1 FTTEDEV
8 LGGYLIITPPSYENN
23 SYLQQFVEW
32 KRQKGLPCTVVNTN
46 TTGGSAT
53 SIKTYIQNNVYNVW
67 PIPPDFLVLVGD
79 NDQGMPTHTYSG
91 SGNATDL
98 PYTLLEGTDYFPDM
112 LAGRLSIDNDTQ
124 LSIVCSK
131 SIMYEK
137 TPYMAETNWFE
148 RGLMVYDY
156 GGSLSCKNVKERCAH
171 LMEEHNSAATIVHVT
186 APPNYSGGALINSNV
201 NTGVIFVNYRGY
213 GSYSSWTPPSYSIS
227 NMGGLNNGQKLPIIT
242 SIVCGGGNF
251 VSSTDPCLG
260 ENWIRLGSGPLD
272 VKGAVAF
279 MGPTSLYTHTK
290 WNNCIDGGI
299 YQGVF
304 KEDVRDVASALTRGK
319 MELYYG
325 MPNNQGSG
333 GTTNSVECYFHI
345 YNVLGDPGL
354 QIWTKIPNI
363 LTVTHES
370 ALPLGVNYFEVNV
383 QGPTGPVEDAVV
395 CVYNQTHEY
404 QEVLWTDESGNVLF
418 DLEDAPAAT
427 YSVTVTGKNL
437 KPHLGTLTISQESV
451 ALGISNFSV
460 DDDMIGE
467 SSGDGDGHVNPG
479 ETIELVVT
487 LENTGSS
494 QTATSI
500 SGIASSA
507 DPHVNV
513 TENTQTGPDAPPGTT
528 SLLNDD
534 FNLVISSEAP
544 HSHVVPLTLFA
555 VSSQGNWTNLINL
568 EIIAPLAEATEYEV
582 QNAAGYINPGELAD
596 VTVTLQNSG
605 GDPLTDCSATL
616 SSPDNMLTVTDNNGY
631 WGQINAG
638 QSAENTSNPFTLQ
651 AALTCPPG
659 WTVPLEMIVTAD
671 GYADTLT
678 VPFVVGQVQNEDPA
692 GPDEYGYYC
701 FDSRD
706 SLYDQAPTYEW
717 FEASTQPGQ
726 ETLPL
731 PDWGSED
738 DCSVVRDISFPFQYY
753 GETYTEITI
762 CSNGWISMGNSQ
774 TYHSFRNWN
783 IPGALGP
790 PAMIAPFWDDL
801 RFQFSGSVHY
811 FYDFV
816 NFRQVI
822 EWKDP
827 RTTSSG
833 VNRFEIFLYDP
844 SYWASSTGDGIIV
857 FQYHTFNNNDGS
869 ENYSTIG
876 IENWDQSDGVKVTY
890 ANIYTRGSA
899 TLQAGVA
906 LLFSTDIDY
915 TAGVADI
922 DVTLTPYG
930 TPIQIPASGGTFEY
944 NIAATNN
951 EPTPQEYSIWCDVLL
966 PGGTYFGPIL
976 GPFTINQL
984 PGMTIDR
991 DRFQDVPA
999 NAPQGSYQYN
1009 AYVGE
1014 YPGVIYNSDSF
1025 DLEKMQGPWVD
1036 PVPYWDSYGESFA
1049 GEVIE
1054 IATVIPAEFA
1064 LLGAVPNPFNPT
1076 TTIRFALPEAAKVGL
1091 DVFDVS
1097 GRHVASPLHDGY
1109 REAGYHEVTFDGSEL
1124 ASGIYFY
1131 RLNAGA
1137 FTGAGKLLLLK

>member
-1 FTTEDEV
+1 MRTLKLLLCTLTLIASSTITASAEWISLDQSDTQSYLLVENADPTGLRIRLHFPGFETHPLRLLNRDFTRLEFEGSGAWGQLGSPELPILRKMVQLPEREGWQYEIIDIDYIELSGYHIAPLQEGTVETPDGPFEPEIHFDERAYTQDRWLPESPVGLNRPVIMGSIRLGSLELRPIQYNPAREKLRIYRSITVEITFAGEGENPILRTRRQPSQVFSQLVRSSVLNPQAFNTEDEV

-98 PYTLLEGTDYFPDM
+98 TYTLMEGTAYFPDM

-616 SSPDNMLTVTDNNGY
+616 
-631 WGQINAG
+631 
-638 QSAENTSNPFTLQ
+638 
-651 AALTCPPG
+651 
-659 WTVPLEMIVTAD
+659 
-671 GYADTLT
+671 
-678 VPFVVGQVQNEDPA
+678 
-692 GPDEYGYYC
+692 
-701 FDSRD
+701 
-706 SLYDQAPTYEW
+706 
-717 FEASTQPGQ
+717 
-726 ETLPL
+726 
-731 PDWGSED
+731 
-738 DCSVVRDISFPFQYY
+738 
-753 GETYTEITI
+753 
-762 CSNGWISMGNSQ
+762 
-774 TYHSFRNWN
+774 
-783 IPGALGP
+783 
-790 PAMIAPFWDDL
+790 
-801 RFQFSGSVHY
+801 
-811 FYDFV
+811 
-816 NFRQVI
+816 
-822 EWKDP
+822 
-827 RTTSSG
+827 
-833 VNRFEIFLYDP
+833 
-844 SYWASSTGDGIIV
+844 
-857 FQYHTFNNNDGS
+857 
-869 ENYSTIG
+869 
-876 IENWDQSDGVKVTY
+876 
-890 ANIYTRGSA
+890 
-899 TLQAGVA
+899 
-906 LLFSTDIDY
+906 
-915 TAGVADI
+915 
-922 DVTLTPYG
+922 
-930 TPIQIPASGGTFEY
+930 
-944 NIAATNN
+944 
-951 EPTPQEYSIWCDVLL
+951 
-966 PGGTYFGPIL
+966 
-976 GPFTINQL
+976 
-984 PGMTIDR
+984 
-991 DRFQDVPA
+991 
-999 NAPQGSYQYN
+999 
-1009 AYVGE
+1009 
-1014 YPGVIYNSDSF
+1014 
-1025 DLEKMQGPWVD
+1025 
-1036 PVPYWDSYGESFA
+1036 
-1049 GEVIE
+1049 
-1054 IATVIPAEFA
+1054 
-1064 LLGAVPNPFNPT
+1064 
-1076 TTIRFALPEAAKVGL
+1076 
-1091 DVFDVS
+1091 
-1097 GRHVASPLHDGY
+1097 
-1109 REAGYHEVTFDGSEL
+1109 
-1124 ASGIYFY
+1124 
-1131 RLNAGA
+1131 
-1137 FTGAGKLLLLK
+1137 